1 MRKIWED
8 YRWIPA
14 TAVGSAVFALGF
26 SLFLQPNEISPGGIS
41 GLALVAVELLG
52 YGSVGVLTI
61 LINLP
66 LFILG
71 GVKIGRRFFCGS
83 LLGMVLSS
91 ILIDAFAKITMPPMD
106 SLLCALYGGMI
117 CGLGLGMVFIC
128 GTSTGGSDILVRL
141 LKKRYRNVPIGR
153 ISIFF
158 DTAVVLLT
166 GVVFRDISKALY
178 SGVVVFVCGQVI
190 DAVVYRF
197 DYSRVALIIS
207 PEHEAIAQAI
217 GEKLDR
223 GATYL
228 HGAGSYSHK
237 DMEVVLAV
245 VRKGQL
251 AELKEL
257 VMNID
262 ENAFVIVQ
270 EAHQVLGDGFS
281 HYSPDEL

>member
-91 ILIDAFAKITMPPMD
+91 VLIDAFAKITMPPMD

-117 CGLGLGMVFIC
+117 CGLGAGHGVHLRHLHRRLG
-128 GTSTGGSDILVRL
+128 
-141 LKKRYRNVPIGR
+141 
-153 ISIFF
+153 
-158 DTAVVLLT
+158 
-166 GVVFRDISKALY
+166 
-178 SGVVVFVCGQVI
+178 
-190 DAVVYRF
+190 
-197 DYSRVALIIS
+197 
-207 PEHEAIAQAI
+207 H
-217 GEKLDR
+217 R
-223 GATYL
+223 GAAAEAQIPGCPHRTDF
-228 HGAGSYSHK
+228 H
-237 DMEVVLAV
+237 VL
-245 VRKGQL
+245 
-251 AELKEL
+251 
-257 VMNID
+257 
-262 ENAFVIVQ
+262 
-270 EAHQVLGDGFS
+270 
-281 HYSPDEL
+281 

>member
-1 MRKIWED
+1 MKHIWKKIDWLFF
-8 YRWIPA
+8 
-14 TAVGSAVFALGF
+14 TVLGSAVFALGF
-26 SLFLQPNEISPGGIS
+26 ALFLDPNDINTGGVS
-41 GLALVAVELLG
+41 GLAMVARELLG
-52 YGSVGVLTI
+52 FGSVGVLTMV
-61 LINLP
+61 INIP
-66 LFILG
+66 LFLVG
-71 GVKIGRRFFCGS
+71 GVKIGKKFFAGS
-83 LLGMVLSS
+83 LVGMVLSS
-91 ILIDAFAKITMPPMD
+91 VLIDVFALIPWKAPEPLV
-106 SLLCALYGGMI
+106 SALYGGVL
-117 CGLGLGMVFIC
+117 CGAGLGLVFMA

-166 GVVFRDISKALY
+166 GIVFRDISKALY

-207 PEHEAIAQAI
+207 PEHEAIAKAI

-228 HGAGSYSHK
+228 HGAGSYSRR

-281 HYSPDEL
+281 HYSPDAL

>member
-106 SLLCALYGGMI
+106 SLLSIVQMPGGI
-117 CGLGLGMVFIC
+117 PVATTAVGNSGATNAGLLAVQMLSAFEPELA
-128 GTSTGGSDILVRL
+128 DKLED
-141 LKKRYRNVPIGR
+141 YRN
-153 ISIFF
+153 
-158 DTAVVLLT
+158 
-166 GVVFRDISKALY
+166 
-178 SGVVVFVCGQVI
+178 
-190 DAVVYRF
+190 
-197 DYSRVALIIS
+197 
-207 PEHEAIAQAI
+207 
-217 GEKLDR
+217 
-223 GATYL
+223 
-228 HGAGSYSHK
+228 
-237 DMEVVLAV
+237 
-245 VRKGQL
+245 
-251 AELKEL
+251 ELKEKVAESNAQL
-257 VMNID
+257 V
-262 ENAFVIVQ
+262 
-270 EAHQVLGDGFS
+270 
-281 HYSPDEL
+281 